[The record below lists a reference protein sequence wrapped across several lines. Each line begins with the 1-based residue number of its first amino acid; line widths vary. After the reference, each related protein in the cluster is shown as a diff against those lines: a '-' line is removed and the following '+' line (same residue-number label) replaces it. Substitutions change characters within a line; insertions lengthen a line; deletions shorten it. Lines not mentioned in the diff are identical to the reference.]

1 MRCHRPLLFL
11 PLALLLAA
19 CGGPDRADPAEA
31 AGEDSLPKP
40 AIAAGSVTGMPA
52 PGPSTPNPGK
62 GPTPGP
68 DPLATG
74 AAQATAEAIAEPG
87 ADAAVSVLRDYFAA
101 INTRD
106 FARAYALWRQNPQTP
121 AQFADGF
128 AGTTGV
134 SVEIGTPGPI
144 DAGAGQRFI
153 DIPVTLDATQADGR
167 VERYAGRVVLHRSS
181 VEGGDPGWRIE
192 RAALAKQ

>member
-11 PLALLLAA
+11 LLALLLAA

-62 GPTPGP
+62 GPTPGLEP
-68 DPLATG
+68 
-74 AAQATAEAIAEPG
+74 QATAEAIAEPG

-121 AQFADGF
+121 AQFADSF

-181 VEGGDPGWRIE
+181 VEGGDPDWRIE
-192 RAALAKQ
+192 RTALVKQ

>member
-1 MRCHRPLLFL
+1 MRCHRPLLLL

-19 CGGPDRADPAEA
+19 CGGPDRTDPAEA

-40 AIAAGSVTGMPA
+40 AIAAGSVTSMPA

-62 GPTPGP
+62 GPTPG
-68 DPLATG
+68 LESQATG
-74 AAQATAEAIAEPG
+74 AAQATTEATAEPG
-87 ADAAVSVLRDYFAA
+87 ADAAVAVLRDYYAA

-106 FARAYALWRQNPQTP
+106 FARAYALWRQNPQSP

-128 AGTTGV
+128 AGTTGM

-144 DAGAGQRFI
+144 NAGAGQRFI
-153 DIPVTLDATQADGR
+153 EIPVTLEATQADGR
-167 VERYAGRVVLHRSS
+167 AERYAGRVVLHRSS
-181 VEGGDPGWRIE
+181 VEGGDPDWRIE
-192 RAALAKQ
+192 RTTLAKQ

>member
-74 AAQATAEAIAEPG
+74 AAQATTVATAEPG
-87 ADAAVSVLRDYFAA
+87 ADAAVSVLRDYFSA

-134 SVEIGTPGPI
+134 SVEIGTPGSI